1 MMKGVKRKPG
11 RPKGST
17 KLKPTI
23 NKHED
28 IKPPSLKR
36 GRGRPKKIIKD
47 PKAREGERNPP
58 PQSGTSVDDRASFDS
73 SWLHKIDLPDEI
85 IPEMF
90 AFEDCSLEEFMR
102 DVPEPS
108 GQDDDQIRRPA
119 DPTK

>member
-1 MMKGVKRKPG
+1 MKGEKRKPG

-17 KLKPTI
+17 KLKLTI

-28 IKPPSLKR
+28 IKPSPLKR

-47 PKAREGERNPP
+47 PKAREGERSPP
-58 PQSGTSVDDRASFDS
+58 PQSGTSVDDRPSCHS
-73 SWLHKIDLPDEI
+73 GWLHNIDLPDEI

-90 AFEDCSLEEFMR
+90 VFEDCSLEEFMR

-108 GQDDDQIRRPA
+108 GQDDDQIGRPV